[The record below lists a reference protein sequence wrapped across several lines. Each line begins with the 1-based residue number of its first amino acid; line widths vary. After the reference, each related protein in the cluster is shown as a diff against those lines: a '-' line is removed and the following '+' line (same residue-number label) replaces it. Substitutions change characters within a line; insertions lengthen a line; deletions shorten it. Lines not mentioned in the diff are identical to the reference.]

1 MLCSPNGV
9 FTVFRCVTISSNS
22 SVSLSHIALSLG
34 STCHILQ
41 VEKLSIHL
49 TDLCRLSRNYI
60 CGSTCQTLPGS
71 RSSPQPATICMVD
84 GQFSDHQSLFFK
96 FCPQPGDGCRLTD
109 NFRTPPDVAVL
120 NLVDLCRLTDNYDF
134 VTQT

>member
-1 MLCSPNGV
+1 MLNFVARTQALICPNLSEYCS
-9 FTVFRCVTISSNS
+9 TSCIT
-22 SVSLSHIALSLG
+22 LG

-41 VEKLSIHL
+41 VEKLSVHL

-60 CGSTCQTLPGS
+60 CGSTCQTLAGS

-109 NFRTPPDVAVL
+109 NFRTPSDVAVL